1 MTLTLTSM
9 PQMVTRYIG
18 FEKLFE
24 DLQTMT
30 DSSSIDKYPPHNI
43 IKLNESQYFIELA
56 LSGFS
61 KNEIEIIVKENVL
74 TITGQKK
81 ELTRDEVSNYLYRG
95 IGTRSFTKK
104 FQLSDTI
111 VVCSSSYIDGVLKII
126 LENVIPESKKPRKID
141 IHSIEVSHI
150 KLQNKS
156 QLLNELKRI
165 D

>member
-1 MTLTLTSM
+1 M

-81 ELTRDEVSNYLYRG
+81 PTVDSGEYLYRG

-150 KLQNKS
+150 KPQNKP

>member
-1 MTLTLTSM
+1 M

-43 IKLNESQYFIELA
+43 IKVNESQYFIELA

-61 KNEIEIIVKENVL
+61 KNEIEIILKENVL

-81 ELTRDEVSNYLYRG
+81 ELTKDEVSNYLYRG

-111 VVCSSSYIDGVLKII
+111 VVLGSSYIDGVLKII

-141 IHSIEVSHI
+141 IHSIEILHI
-150 KLQNKS
+150 KPQNKPE
-156 QLLNELKRI
+156 LLNELKRI

>member
-43 IKLNESQYFIELA
+43 IKVNESQYFIELA

-61 KNEIEIIVKENVL
+61 KNEIEIILKENVL

-81 ELTRDEVSNYLYRG
+81 ELTRDEVNNYLYRG

-111 VVCSSSYIDGVLKII
+111 MVLGSSYIDGVLKII

-141 IHSIEVSHI
+141 IHSIEVVPI
-150 KLQNKS
+150 KPQNKP
-156 QLLNELKRI
+156 QLLNESSPI

>member
-43 IKLNESQYFIELA
+43 IKINESQYFIELA

-61 KNEIEIIVKENVL
+61 KKEIEIILKENVL

-81 ELTRDEVSNYLYRG
+81 ELTRDEVNNYLYRG

-111 VVCSSSYIDGVLKII
+111 VVCASSYIDGVLKII

-141 IHSIEVSHI
+141 IHSIEILPI
-150 KLQNKS
+150 KPQNKP
-156 QLLNELKRI
+156 QLLNESSPI

>member
-1 MTLTLTSM
+1 M

-43 IKLNESQYFIELA
+43 NKVNESQYFIELA

-61 KNEIEIIVKENVL
+61 KNEIEIILKENVL

-111 VVCSSSYIDGVLKII
+111 VVLGSSYIDGVLKII

-141 IHSIEVSHI
+141 ILSIEILHI
-150 KLQNKS
+150 KPQNKP